1 VKSTVIP
8 NFFSA
13 EHATTKNSTLESN
26 MTISAEDRFEI
37 QDIIIQIYQA
47 LDNHRG
53 SEYASFFTPDGC
65 LENESFGVIRGREA
79 IAKFIQAHCE
89 AGNENGA
96 LHCISNLLIEQNE
109 AKEAT
114 VRAEVMKFRVSVAPP
129 ELWVSSFVTAQMHH
143 AETRWQVARFN
154 LGIRS

>member
-1 VKSTVIP
+1 
-8 NFFSA
+8 
-13 EHATTKNSTLESN
+13 

-37 QDIIIQIYQA
+37 QDVITQLYQA
-47 LDNHRG
+47 LDNHQG
-53 SEYASFFTPDGC
+53 SDYASFFTLDGR
-65 LENESFGVIRGREA
+65 LENESFGVIMGREA

-96 LHCISNLLIEQNE
+96 LHCISNLLIEQSE
-109 AKEAT
+109 TEKVT
-114 VRAEVMKFRVSVAPP
+114 VRAEVMKFRVSVIPP

-143 AETRWQVARFN
+143 VETQWQVAQFN